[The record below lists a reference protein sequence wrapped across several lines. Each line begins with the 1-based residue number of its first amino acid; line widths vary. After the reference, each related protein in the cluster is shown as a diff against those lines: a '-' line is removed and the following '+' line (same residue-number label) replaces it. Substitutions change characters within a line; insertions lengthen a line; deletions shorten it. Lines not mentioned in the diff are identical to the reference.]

1 MKIFNS
7 ERSFANF
14 KIPPDSKS
22 ICNFG
27 PENTINIIT
36 YDGKYYI
43 AQYDPVK
50 GGDCVKKET
59 NSIF

>member
-7 ERSFANF
+7 EWSFAHF

-36 YDGKYYI
+36 YDGKFYT

-59 NSIF
+59 HSIF